1 MRTMSRSLPTRSL
14 PARRLMGLALVA
26 VLGVSACGSSSGD
39 AAGSSA
45 TTAAAAASDTT
56 AKAAASDTT
65 AKASSGGSDEAL
77 GDAMVAAFKA
87 VEKGDCDKAKTIGDS
102 LDASAA
108 FTGQDGGKQME
119 NVADAMDKLASS
131 GPSKLRADFA
141 VMAKAFGTLADAFE
155 ELGLGDPEKMAE
167 VMKDPAKAQ
176 KLTELGTLM
185 DGTEFTAASD
195 NISAWM
201 EEKCPGLE
209 NS

>member
-14 PARRLMGLALVA
+14 PARRLMALALVA
-26 VLGVSACGSSSGD
+26 VLGVSACGSSSGG
-39 AAGSSA
+39 AAGSSDTTA
-45 TTAAAAASDTT
+45 AAGSDTTAAAAA
-56 AKAAASDTT
+56 DTT

-87 VEKGDCDKAKTIGDS
+87 VEKGDCAKAKTIGDS

-141 VMAKAFGTLADAFE
+141 VMAKAFGTLAEAFE

-185 DGTEFTAASD
+185 DGTEFTASSD
-195 NISAWM
+195 NIAAWM
-201 EEKCPGLE
+201 DEKCPGLD